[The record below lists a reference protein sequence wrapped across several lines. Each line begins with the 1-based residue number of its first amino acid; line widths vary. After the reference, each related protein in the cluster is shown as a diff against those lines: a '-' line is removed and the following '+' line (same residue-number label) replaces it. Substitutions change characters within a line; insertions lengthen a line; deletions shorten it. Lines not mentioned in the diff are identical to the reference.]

1 MGVVAKERHIGE
13 DRDRHGGDDDK
24 RGRGNAAGE
33 GKPRRHLQPGRKQ
46 HRQREDHAGKPAQI
60 DPVERLQRLK
70 QIVKKARVLGRQ
82 VVRTLLVAH
91 RCASPHV
98 VRKSASMLAV
108 TK

>member
-13 DRDRHGGDDDK
+13 DRDRHGGDGDK

-46 HRQREDHAGKPAQI
+46 HRQRENYSGKPAQI
-60 DPVERLQRLK
+60 DPVERLQRLE
-70 QIVKKARVLGRQ
+70 QIVKKAHFLGRQ

-91 RCASPHV
+91 RCASPQV